1 MQPLSTSMK
10 RLPVLGAPV
19 GPVIST
25 ADRFAKDFWLSSR
38 TIGSRARKT
47 SLFVF
52 LLPFRLFQL
61 FFYFARND
69 RGGR

>member
-25 ADRFAKDFWLSSR
+25 ADRFAKDFWLSPR
-38 TIGSRARKT
+38 TVLTRKT
-47 SLFVF
+47 PMSKLSHFCIRHGKREPVECGK
-52 LLPFRLFQL
+52 RRAQS
-61 FFYFARND
+61 
-69 RGGR
+69 